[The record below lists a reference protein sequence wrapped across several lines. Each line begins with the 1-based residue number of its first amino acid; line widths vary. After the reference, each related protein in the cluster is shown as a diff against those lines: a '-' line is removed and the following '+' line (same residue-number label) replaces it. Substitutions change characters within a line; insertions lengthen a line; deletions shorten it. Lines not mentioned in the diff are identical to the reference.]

1 MAHPISE
8 FVVKYFN
15 WVFLALLALNLFQRR
30 YGAKARKKRF
40 ATLYIAIAVFLF
52 FTLANSLVS
61 FKLPEWLLLGYV
73 PVIGI
78 AGWFLRDH
86 IFPFRF
92 KCSACSA
99 TLNFDQFIFNDAN
112 LCTDCAA
119 KAEPKPAEP
128 EAEESDDEK
137 QAESQS

>member
-1 MAHPISE
+1 MVHPISE

-61 FKLPEWLLLGYV
+61 FKLPEWLLLAYL

-86 IFPFRF
+86 LFPFRF
-92 KCSACSA
+92 KCSSCSA

-119 KAEPKPAEP
+119 KAELKQHEGD
-128 EAEESDDEK
+128 ESSDGQQVDTK
-137 QAESQS
+137 S